1 MHRTGAIFLQS
12 ALQTGILSGIC
23 LLMFFLHYIRIAVR
37 NAKTEKNREK
47 AMFRTGI
54 LLSVTGFLLMG
65 LANDSNLAVS
75 LLFWCI
81 LGMGI
86 AMETETFYS

>member
-37 NAKTEKNREK
+37 NAKT
-47 AMFRTGI
+47 GI

-75 LLFWCI
+75 PLFWCI

>member
-1 MHRTGAIFLQS
+1 
-12 ALQTGILSGIC
+12 
-23 LLMFFLHYIRIAVR
+23 MFFLHYIRIAVR

-75 LLFWCI
+75 SLFWCI

>member
-1 MHRTGAIFLQS
+1 
-12 ALQTGILSGIC
+12 
-23 LLMFFLHYIRIAVR
+23 
-37 NAKTEKNREK
+37 
-47 AMFRTGI
+47 MFRTGI

-75 LLFWCI
+75 PLFWCI

-86 AMETETFYS
+86 AMETETFHG